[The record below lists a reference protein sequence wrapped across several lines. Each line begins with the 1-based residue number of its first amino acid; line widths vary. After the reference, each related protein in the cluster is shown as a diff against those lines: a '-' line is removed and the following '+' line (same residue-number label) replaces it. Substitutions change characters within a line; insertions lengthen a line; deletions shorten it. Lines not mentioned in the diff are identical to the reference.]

1 MKTTTLW
8 FSHPNQDKSIVN
20 KMILEKITCSNLVL
34 NIRNLDQLYLD
45 FNIDVPIEQNILRQT
60 DRIILLFPIYWLG
73 MPSLLTHWREKVFLK
88 DFAYT
93 DPFSNKASE
102 LKDKELIVIM
112 TLGAPES
119 AYSKDAF
126 IQEEFSQYTKWIEA
140 MAHFTEMKLQ
150 KIYPFFRANITDK
163 QDILVL
169 NKRIDDF
176 VKEICDNLKTYK

>member
-20 KMILEKITCSNLVL
+20 KMILEKILSSDVVL
-34 NIRNLDQLYLD
+34 KIRNLDQLYPD
-45 FNIDVPIEQNILRQT
+45 FNIDVSIEQDILRQT
-60 DRIILLFPIYWLG
+60 DRIILLFPVYWVG
-73 MPSLLTHWREKVFLK
+73 MPSLLVHWREKVFLK
-88 DFAYT
+88 EFAYT
-93 DPFSNKASE
+93 DPFSNKSSE

-140 MAHFTEMKLQ
+140 MAHFTGMKLQ

-163 QDILVL
+163 QDLSILD
-169 NKRIDDF
+169 KRADDF
-176 VKEICDNLKTYK
+176 VKEICDDFRIL